1 MKGNKYLIYTN
12 KELIATK
19 ICGPHQ
25 EHIQI
30 SEGTEVEVPGGCKM
44 KLDDHQI
51 YGEESIQHT
60 SKVKTQ
66 VFDWKWDAKR
76 VLSNISQPEFLR
88 AVHELEESA
97 GVVSF
102 ETEDVLQQVDLN
114 FERQENRNYFS
125 WAKWITPVIAGVI
138 SFILSII
145 VVGLFRTYLRF
156 RRPRRSSKKSSGSQ
170 VHVAHLGLPVPEPV
184 LPQAPTTA
192 TVTFGRNRQ

>member
-1 MKGNKYLIYTN
+1 
-12 KELIATK
+12 
-19 ICGPHQ
+19 
-25 EHIQI
+25 
-30 SEGTEVEVPGGCKM
+30 M

-60 SKVKTQ
+60 SKAKTQ

-76 VLSNISQPEFLR
+76 VLRNISQPEFLR

-170 VHVAHLGLPVPEPV
+170 VHVAHLGLPVSDPV
-184 LPQAPTTA
+184 LPQAPNTA
-192 TVTFGRNRQ
+192 TVTFGRTRQ